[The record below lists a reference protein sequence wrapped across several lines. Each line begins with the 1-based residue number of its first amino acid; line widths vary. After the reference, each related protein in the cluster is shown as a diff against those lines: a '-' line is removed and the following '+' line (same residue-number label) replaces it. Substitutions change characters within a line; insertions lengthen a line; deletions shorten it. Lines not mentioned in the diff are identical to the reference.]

1 MENLTIIVF
10 VVLSCVVTAALLTIT
25 FAVLLEKQK
34 NEISHLKDAN
44 VCFVEKIS
52 RSEKWVSGL
61 ITALS
66 KDVGNLSLTFEDT
79 RHKFE
84 KGWELASKMAADIE
98 GWELASKM
106 AADIDN
112 DFISIDEEKTRKDWD
127 EAADKAT
134 DRIVKYIADTIGNKD
149 IEPERAE
156 WLIRRYVRTVVGEI
170 TK

>member
-1 MENLTIIVF
+1 METFILISVVVIVTF
-10 VVLSCVVTAALLTIT
+10 IVVYLLLTIGN
-25 FAVLLEKQK
+25 LEKEVDRLTK
-34 NEISHLKDAN
+34 SGITHCDNLVNFRDGLTKMLKVVIND
-44 VCFVEKIS
+44 I
-52 RSEKWVSGL
+52 G
-61 ITALS
+61 I
-66 KDVGNLSLTFEDT
+66 LSLTFEDT

-84 KGWELASKMAADIE
+84 KGWELAN
-98 GWELASKM
+98 KM

-112 DFISIDEEKTRKDWD
+112 DFVSIAEEKTRKDWD
-127 EAADKAT
+127 EAADKTT

>member
-1 MENLTIIVF
+1 METFILISIVAIVTFILVYLLLSVGNL
-10 VVLSCVVTAALLTIT
+10 
-25 FAVLLEKQK
+25 E
-34 NEISHLKDAN
+34 NEIAHLKDAN

-52 RSEKWVSGL
+52 RSEKWLSDIV
-61 ITALS
+61 TAVS

-98 GWELASKM
+98 
-106 AADIDN
+106 D
-112 DFISIDEEKTRKDWD
+112 DFVKVDDEKTRKAWD
-127 EAADKAT
+127 MEADKAT

-170 TK
+170 SK

>member
-1 MENLTIIVF
+1 METFILISVVVIVTFIVVYLLLSVGNLEKEVDRLTKSGITHCDNLVNFRDNLTKMLK
-10 VVLSCVVTAALLTIT
+10 VVI
-25 FAVLLEKQK
+25 
-34 NEISHLKDAN
+34 
-44 VCFVEKIS
+44 
-52 RSEKWVSGL
+52 
-61 ITALS
+61 
-66 KDVGNLSLTFEDT
+66 KDVGNISLTFEDT

-84 KGWELASKMAADIE
+84 K

-112 DFISIDEEKTRKDWD
+112 DFISIDEEKTRKEWD

>member
-1 MENLTIIVF
+1 METFILISVVVIVTF
-10 VVLSCVVTAALLTIT
+10 IVVYLLLSVANQ
-25 FAVLLEKQK
+25 EK
-34 NEISHLKDAN
+34 E
-44 VCFVEKIS
+44 VEKL
-52 RSEKWVSGL
+52 RSSKADRGTVSDYKDL
-61 ITALS
+61 TLKLMKSVA
-66 KDVGNLSLTFEDT
+66 KDVGNLSLTFEDA

-84 KGWELASKMAADIE
+84 KGWELA
-98 GWELASKM
+98 GKM

-134 DRIVKYIADTIGNKD
+134 GRIVKYIADTIGNKD

>member
-10 VVLSCVVTAALLTIT
+10 VVLSCVTVAALLGIA

-34 NEISHLKDAN
+34 NEIAHLKDAN

-52 RSEKWVSGL
+52 RSEKWVSEL
-61 ITALS
+61 ITAVT

-84 KGWELASKMAADIE
+84 KGWELASKMAADI
-98 GWELASKM
+98 
-106 AADIDN
+106 DN
-112 DFISIDEEKTRKDWD
+112 DFISIDEEKTRKEWD
-127 EAADKAT
+127 MAADKAT

-170 TK
+170 SK

>member
-1 MENLTIIVF
+1 METFILISIVAIVTF
-10 VVLSCVVTAALLTIT
+10 ILVYLLLSVGN
-25 FAVLLEKQK
+25 LEK
-34 NEISHLKDAN
+34 E
-44 VCFVEKIS
+44 VEKLRLS
-52 RSEKWVSGL
+52 KANLCTVSDYKDL
-61 ITALS
+61 TLKLMKSVA

-79 RHKFE
+79 RRKFE
-84 KGWELASKMAADIE
+84 KGWELASKMT
-98 GWELASKM
+98 
-106 AADIDN
+106 ADIDN
-112 DFISIDEEKTRKDWD
+112 DFIGIDEDATRKEWD

>member
-1 MENLTIIVF
+1 MEDLTVIVF
-10 VVLSCVVTAALLTIT
+10 VVLSCITITALLAIT

-34 NEISHLKDAN
+34 NEIAHLKDAN

-52 RSEKWVSGL
+52 RSEKWMSDIV
-61 ITALS
+61 TAVS
-66 KDVGNLSLTFEDT
+66 KDIGNLSLTFEDT

-84 KGWELASKMAADIE
+84 KGWELASKMTADIE
-98 GWELASKM
+98 
-106 AADIDN
+106 D
-112 DFISIDEEKTRKDWD
+112 DFVKVDDEKTHKEWD
-127 EAADKAT
+127 TAADKAT

-170 TK
+170 SK

>member
-1 MENLTIIVF
+1 MEAFILISVVVIVTF
-10 VVLSCVVTAALLTIT
+10 IVVYLLLSVGN
-25 FAVLLEKQK
+25 LEKEVEQIK
-34 NEISHLKDAN
+34 SEGWDEIDKRIKAANDLFFMSCKD
-44 VCFVEKIS
+44 
-52 RSEKWVSGL
+52 
-61 ITALS
+61 LS

-84 KGWELASKMAADIE
+84 KGWELA
-98 GWELASKM
+98 GKM

-112 DFISIDEEKTRKDWD
+112 DFVSIVEEKTRKDWD
-127 EAADKAT
+127 AAADKAT

-170 TK
+170 SK

>member
-1 MENLTIIVF
+1 METFILISVVVIVTFIVVYLLLSVANLEKEVENLTKSGITHCDNLVYLRDNLTKMLK
-10 VVLSCVVTAALLTIT
+10 VVI
-25 FAVLLEKQK
+25 
-34 NEISHLKDAN
+34 
-44 VCFVEKIS
+44 
-52 RSEKWVSGL
+52 
-61 ITALS
+61 
-66 KDVGNLSLTFEDT
+66 KDVGNLSLTFENT
-79 RHKFE
+79 RHRFE
-84 KGWELASKMAADIE
+84 K

>member
-1 MENLTIIVF
+1 METFIIISIV
-10 VVLSCVVTAALLTIT
+10 AIIT
-25 FAVLLEKQK
+25 FIVVYLLLSVGNLEKEVEQIK
-34 NEISHLKDAN
+34 SEGWDEIDKRIKAAN
-44 VCFVEKIS
+44 
-52 RSEKWVSGL
+52 GL
-61 ITALS
+61 FYMSLHGIA
-66 KDVGNLSLTFEDT
+66 KDVGNLSLTFEGT

-84 KGWELASKMAADIE
+84 K

-134 DRIVKYIADTIGNKD
+134 DRIVKYIADTISNED

>member
-1 MENLTIIVF
+1 MEDLTIIVF
-10 VVLSCVVTAALLTIT
+10 VVLSCVAVAALLTIT

-61 ITALS
+61 ITTVA

-84 KGWELASKMAADIE
+84 KGWELASKMAADI
-98 GWELASKM
+98 
-106 AADIDN
+106 DN
-112 DFISIDEEKTRKDWD
+112 DFVSIDEEKTRNDWD
-127 EAADKAT
+127 EEVDKAT

>member
-1 MENLTIIVF
+1 MEAFILISIVVIVTF
-10 VVLSCVVTAALLTIT
+10 IVVYLLLSVAN
-25 FAVLLEKQK
+25 LEKEVDRLTK
-34 NEISHLKDAN
+34 SGITHCDNLVNFRDGLTKMLK
-44 VCFVEKIS
+44 FVI
-52 RSEKWVSGL
+52 
-61 ITALS
+61 

-84 KGWELASKMAADIE
+84 KGWELASKMAADI
-98 GWELASKM
+98 
-106 AADIDN
+106 DN
-112 DFISIDEEKTRKDWD
+112 DFISIDEEKTRNDWD

>member
-1 MENLTIIVF
+1 METFILVSIVVIVTF
-10 VVLSCVVTAALLTIT
+10 IVVYLLLSVAN
-25 FAVLLEKQK
+25 LEK
-34 NEISHLKDAN
+34 A
-44 VCFVEKIS
+44 VEKLRLS
-52 RSEKWVSGL
+52 KADQNTVSDYKDL
-61 ITALS
+61 TLKLMKS
-66 KDVGNLSLTFEDT
+66 VTKDVGNLSLTLEDT

-84 KGWELASKMAADIE
+84 KGWELASKT
-98 GWELASKM
+98 

>member
-1 MENLTIIVF
+1 METFILISVVVIVTF
-10 VVLSCVVTAALLTIT
+10 IAVYLLLSVGN
-25 FAVLLEKQK
+25 LEK
-34 NEISHLKDAN
+34 E
-44 VCFVEKIS
+44 VEKLRLDKAGRYTVGEYKDLTLKLMKS
-52 RSEKWVSGL
+52 V
-61 ITALS
+61 T

-84 KGWELASKMAADIE
+84 KGWELASKMAADI
-98 GWELASKM
+98 
-106 AADIDN
+106 DN
-112 DFISIDEEKTRKDWD
+112 DFINIDEEKTRKDWD

>member
-1 MENLTIIVF
+1 MEDLTIIVF
-10 VVLSCVVTAALLTIT
+10 VVLSCVAVAALLTIT

-34 NEISHLKDAN
+34 NEIAHLKDAN

-52 RSEKWVSGL
+52 RSEKWLSEL
-61 ITALS
+61 ITAVT

-84 KGWELASKMAADIE
+84 KGWELASKMAADI
-98 GWELASKM
+98 
-106 AADIDN
+106 DN
-112 DFISIDEEKTRKDWD
+112 DFISIDEEKTHKDWD

>member
-1 MENLTIIVF
+1 METFILVSIVVIVTF
-10 VVLSCVVTAALLTIT
+10 IVVYLLLSIGN
-25 FAVLLEKQK
+25 LEKEVEQIK
-34 NEISHLKDAN
+34 SEGWDEIDKRIKAAN
-44 VCFVEKIS
+44 DLFF
-52 RSEKWVSGL
+52 
-61 ITALS
+61 ITLHDVS

-84 KGWELASKMAADIE
+84 K

-134 DRIVKYIADTIGNKD
+134 DRIVKYIADTIDNKD

>member
-1 MENLTIIVF
+1 METFILIS
-10 VVLSCVVTAALLTIT
+10 VVLIGTFIVVYLLLS
-25 FAVLLEKQK
+25 VGNLEK
-34 NEISHLKDAN
+34 E
-44 VCFVEKIS
+44 VEKLRQGKAGRYTVGEYKDLTLKLMKS
-52 RSEKWVSGL
+52 V
-61 ITALS
+61 T
-66 KDVGNLSLTFEDT
+66 KDVGNPSLTFEDT

-84 KGWELASKMAADIE
+84 K

>member
-34 NEISHLKDAN
+34 NEIAHLKDAN

-61 ITALS
+61 ITTLT

-84 KGWELASKMAADIE
+84 K

>member
-1 MENLTIIVF
+1 METFILISVVVIVTFIVVYLLLSVANMEKEVENLTKSGITHCDNLVYLRDNLTKMLK
-10 VVLSCVVTAALLTIT
+10 VVI
-25 FAVLLEKQK
+25 
-34 NEISHLKDAN
+34 
-44 VCFVEKIS
+44 
-52 RSEKWVSGL
+52 
-61 ITALS
+61 

-84 KGWELASKMAADIE
+84 KGWELASKMAADI
-98 GWELASKM
+98 
-106 AADIDN
+106 DN
-112 DFISIDEEKTRKDWD
+112 DFVSIDEEKTRKDWD

-170 TK
+170 SK

>member
-1 MENLTIIVF
+1 MEAFILIS
-10 VVLSCVVTAALLTIT
+10 VVVIIT
-25 FAVLLEKQK
+25 FIVVYLLLSIGNLEK
-34 NEISHLKDAN
+34 E
-44 VCFVEKIS
+44 VEKLERDKAGRYTVGEYKDLTLKLMKS
-52 RSEKWVSGL
+52 V
-61 ITALS
+61 T

-84 KGWELASKMAADIE
+84 KGWELASKMAADI
-98 GWELASKM
+98 
-106 AADIDN
+106 DN
-112 DFISIDEEKTRKDWD
+112 DFVSIDEEKTRKDWD

>member
-1 MENLTIIVF
+1 METFITISIVAIVTF
-10 VVLSCVVTAALLTIT
+10 ILVYLLLSVGN
-25 FAVLLEKQK
+25 LEK
-34 NEISHLKDAN
+34 E
-44 VCFVEKIS
+44 VEKLRQTKADRGMVGDYKDLTLKLMKS
-52 RSEKWVSGL
+52 V
-61 ITALS
+61 A

-84 KGWELASKMAADIE
+84 KGWELA
-98 GWELASKM
+98 GKM

-112 DFISIDEEKTRKDWD
+112 DFVNIDEEKTRKDWD

>member
-61 ITALS
+61 ITAVS

-84 KGWELASKMAADIE
+84 KGWELASKMAADI
-98 GWELASKM
+98 
-106 AADIDN
+106 DN
-112 DFISIDEEKTRKDWD
+112 DFISIEEEKTCKEWD

>member
-1 MENLTIIVF
+1 METFILVSIVVIVTF
-10 VVLSCVVTAALLTIT
+10 IVVYLLLSIGN
-25 FAVLLEKQK
+25 LEKEVEQIK
-34 NEISHLKDAN
+34 SEGWDEIDKRIKAAN
-44 VCFVEKIS
+44 DLFF
-52 RSEKWVSGL
+52 R
-61 ITALS
+61 ALHDVS

-84 KGWELASKMAADIE
+84 KGWELASKMAADID
-98 GWELASKM
+98 S
-106 AADIDN
+106 

>member
-1 MENLTIIVF
+1 METFILISVVVIVTF
-10 VVLSCVVTAALLTIT
+10 IVVYLLLSVAD
-25 FAVLLEKQK
+25 LEK
-34 NEISHLKDAN
+34 E
-44 VCFVEKIS
+44 VEKLR
-52 RSEKWVSGL
+52 RSKADRYTVGEYKDLTLKLMKYV
-61 ITALS
+61 T

-84 KGWELASKMAADIE
+84 KGWELASKMAAD
-98 GWELASKM
+98 M
-106 AADIDN
+106 DN
-112 DFISIDEEKTRKDWD
+112 DFVSIDEEKTRKEWD
-127 EAADKAT
+127 KAADKAT

>member
-1 MENLTIIVF
+1 MEDLTIIVF
-10 VVLSCVVTAALLTIT
+10 VVLSCITITALLAIT

-34 NEISHLKDAN
+34 NEIAHLKDAN

-52 RSEKWVSGL
+52 RSEKWMSDIV
-61 ITALS
+61 TAVS
-66 KDVGNLSLTFEDT
+66 KDIGNLSLTFEDT

-84 KGWELASKMAADIE
+84 KGWELAGKMAADIE
-98 GWELASKM
+98 
-106 AADIDN
+106 D
-112 DFISIDEEKTRKDWD
+112 DFVKVDDEKTRKEWD

-170 TK
+170 SK

>member
-10 VVLSCVVTAALLTIT
+10 VVISCIAVTLLLAAT

-34 NEISHLKDAN
+34 NEISHLKDTN

-52 RSEKWVSGL
+52 RSEKWVSDL
-61 ITALS
+61 TAAVA
-66 KDVGNLSLTFEDT
+66 KDVGNLSLSFEDT

-84 KGWELASKMAADIE
+84 KGWELASKMAADI
-98 GWELASKM
+98 
-106 AADIDN
+106 DD
-112 DFISIDEEKTRKDWD
+112 DFVSVDEEKMRKEWD

-134 DRIVKYIADTIGNKD
+134 DRIVTYICDTIGNESID
-149 IEPERAE
+149 PGRAE

>member
-10 VVLSCVVTAALLTIT
+10 VIFSCVAVAALLAIT

-61 ITALS
+61 ITAVT

-84 KGWELASKMAADIE
+84 KGWELASKMAADI
-98 GWELASKM
+98 
-106 AADIDN
+106 DN

-127 EAADKAT
+127 EASDKVT

>member
-10 VVLSCVVTAALLTIT
+10 VVLSCVITAALLAIT

-52 RSEKWVSGL
+52 RSEKWVSDL
-61 ITALS
+61 ITAVT

-84 KGWELASKMAADIE
+84 K

-134 DRIVKYIADTIGNKD
+134 ERIVTYICDTIGNESID
-149 IEPERAE
+149 PGRAE

-170 TK
+170 SK